1 LARAAHR
8 SKDTVLRE
16 LLSRNSNRR
25 SRLVWQKVW
34 EEAKDSI
41 MALYR
46 ASLRLR
52 HLPDSWRTARIVP
65 LRKPGKPD
73 YTVPKAF
80 RPISLLATISKGLE
94 AVVANRL
101 AYLAERHNL
110 LPDNHFGAR
119 KKRSC
124 EQAINVLV
132 ERVYEA
138 WRNRKVVSLVTF
150 DVQGAF
156 NGVNPRVLE
165 TRLEQRGIP
174 ETLSS

>member
-1 LARAAHR
+1 
-8 SKDTVLRE
+8 
-16 LLSRNSNRR
+16 
-25 SRLVWQKVW
+25 
-34 EEAKDSI
+34 
-41 MALYR
+41 
-46 ASLRLR
+46 
-52 HLPDSWRTARIVP
+52 

-101 AYLAERHNL
+101 AYLAERHSL

-132 ERVYEA
+132 ERIYEA

-150 DVQGAF
+150 DV
-156 NGVNPRVLE
+156 
-165 TRLEQRGIP
+165 
-174 ETLSS
+174 

>member
-1 LARAAHR
+1 VYEEITESEVRAAIFR
-8 SKDTVLRE
+8 SSPKKAPGPDDIPF
-16 LLSRNSNRR
+16 
-25 SRLVWQKVW
+25 LVWQKVW
-34 EEAKDSI
+34 EEAKGQI

-46 ASLRLR
+46 ASLRLS

-132 ERVYEA
+132 ERIYEA

-165 TRLEQRGIP
+165 ARLEQRGIP
-174 ETLSS
+174 

>member
-1 LARAAHR
+1 VIRTEHECLGKESCFHRLARAAHR

-80 RPISLLATISKGLE
+80 RPISLLATISKGL
-94 AVVANRL
+94 
-101 AYLAERHNL
+101 
-110 LPDNHFGAR
+110 DNHFGAR